1 MALNYWA
8 YRESNL
14 LNPFSFGCCG
24 NNKNNNHDTDDR
36 QDKEIG
42 DLNGKF
48 GQVETAITATIES
61 VNNNT
66 NKIADLG
73 EKVQHHTSDID
84 DIKEKLAALA
94 GEGKLSDSIGEI
106 IKKVESLPDKYY
118 TKEDSDG
125 KYAPL
130 ESVKTI
136 NDVIDGIYNTIGDIN
151 QNVGTI
157 GDLKDTVNKNSK
169 SIINLFT
176 DKADKLALNDE
187 MERAKAAEKVNADGI
202 QAETT
207 RATTKENELKTD
219 IDNLSNTLNSKEK
232 GLSDRLDTL
241 GNDMTSRFTDVDNK
255 FQTHKEALDNEKLT
269 RKEED
274 DKLKALIDTNSN
286 DLHNVHDE
294 LTHLGNVKAN
304 KTDLDN
310 ALENVNRNLT
320 GSTAD
325 LTNKISGNTNNIDI
339 QRQQLNALKSVV
351 DGKLDKTDFNSYSS
365 TTESSINAL
374 KRDKADLSALTES
387 NDAINTLR
395 TTVNTKASKDSLDN
409 TNSRLTDVEN
419 SIPNYITKSAA
430 DAKFMTLLSGAT
442 HDEVTTLDTK
452 VNALNDKL
460 AAKVNV
466 SDLDDKLGPLT
477 SLLRDKWQSN
487 IKSKELNVDDVI
499 RDINKVDGSKANKE
513 DVYTKSEVDAKLTQI
528 KNDLTREYDDKIREA
543 TEKITKLTKDIGYI
557 SELKNVETGI
567 ANYDNSGNGILDV
580 LHKRMH
586 EAFANYDFQNEL
598 VNLIHKMDER
608 IKTLENR

>member
-14 LNPFSFGCCG
+14 LNPFTFGCCG
-24 NNKNNNHDTDDR
+24 NNTNNHDTDIR

-48 GQVETAITATIES
+48 GQIETAITATIES

-84 DIKEKLAALA
+84 NIKEKLAALA

-255 FQTHKEALDNEKLT
+255 F
-269 RKEED
+269 
-274 DKLKALIDTNSN
+274 
-286 DLHNVHDE
+286 
-294 LTHLGNVKAN
+294 
-304 KTDLDN
+304 
-310 ALENVNRNLT
+310 
-320 GSTAD
+320 
-325 LTNKISGNTNNIDI
+325 
-339 QRQQLNALKSVV
+339 
-351 DGKLDKTDFNSYSS
+351 
-365 TTESSINAL
+365 
-374 KRDKADLSALTES
+374 
-387 NDAINTLR
+387 
-395 TTVNTKASKDSLDN
+395 
-409 TNSRLTDVEN
+409 
-419 SIPNYITKSAA
+419 
-430 DAKFMTLLSGAT
+430 
-442 HDEVTTLDTK
+442 
-452 VNALNDKL
+452 
-460 AAKVNV
+460 
-466 SDLDDKLGPLT
+466 
-477 SLLRDKWQSN
+477 
-487 IKSKELNVDDVI
+487 
-499 RDINKVDGSKANKE
+499 
-513 DVYTKSEVDAKLTQI
+513 
-528 KNDLTREYDDKIREA
+528 
-543 TEKITKLTKDIGYI
+543 
-557 SELKNVETGI
+557 
-567 ANYDNSGNGILDV
+567 
-580 LHKRMH
+580 
-586 EAFANYDFQNEL
+586 
-598 VNLIHKMDER
+598 
-608 IKTLENR
+608 

>member
-14 LNPFSFGCCG
+14 LNPFAFGCCG
-24 NNKNNNHDTDDR
+24 NNTNNHDTDSR

-48 GQVETAITATIES
+48 GQIETAITATIES

-73 EKVQHHTSDID
+73 EKIQHHTSDID
-84 DIKEKLAALA
+84 NIKEKLAALA

-294 LTHLGNVKAN
+294 LTRLGNVKAN

-528 KNDLTREYDDKIREA
+528 KNDITREYDDKIREA

>member
-84 DIKEKLAALA
+84 NIKEKLAALA

-232 GLSDRLDTL
+232 DLSDRLDTL

-274 DKLKALIDTNSN
+274 DKLKAFIDTNSN

-586 EAFANYDFQNEL
+586 EAFSNYDFQNEL

>member
-14 LNPFSFGCCG
+14 LNPFTFGCCG
-24 NNKNNNHDTDDR
+24 NNTNNHDTDSR

-48 GQVETAITATIES
+48 GQIETAITATIES

-84 DIKEKLAALA
+84 NIKEKLAALA

-294 LTHLGNVKAN
+294 LTRLGNVKAN

-310 ALENVNRNLT
+310 ALEIVNRNLT

-365 TTESSINAL
+365 TTESSINTL

-499 RDINKVDGSKANKE
+499 RDINKLDGSKANKE

>member
-1 MALNYWA
+1 M
-8 YRESNL
+8 
-14 LNPFSFGCCG
+14 
-24 NNKNNNHDTDDR
+24 DR
-36 QDKEIG
+36 FEIFRQLIEDKKRKGEEKKPRYG
-42 DLNGKF
+42 TRKLSVGLVSCVLGF
-48 GQVETAITATIES
+48 MMFLTPITASAEGGQPRSIVNETNYTIS
-61 VNNNT
+61 
-66 NKIADLG
+66 G
-73 EKVQHHTSDID
+73 ETDGVLDYARTD
-84 DIKEKLAALA
+84 
-94 GEGKLSDSIGEI
+94 
-106 IKKVESLPDKYY
+106 Y

-130 ESVKTI
+130 ESLKTI
-136 NDVIDGIYNTIGDIN
+136 NDVVDGIYNTIEDIN
-151 QNVGTI
+151 QNVGTF

-176 DKADKLALNDE
+176 DKADKLALNEE
-187 MERAKAAEKVNADGI
+187 MERAKAAEKVNTDGI

-294 LTHLGNVKAN
+294 LTRLGNVKAN

-528 KNDLTREYDDKIREA
+528 KNDITREYDDKIREA

>member
-94 GEGKLSDSIGEI
+94 GEGKLSDTISELS
-106 IKKVESLPDKYY
+106 KKVDGFPDKYY

-219 IDNLSNTLNSKEK
+219 IDNLSTTVNTKEK

-294 LTHLGNVKAN
+294 LTRLGNVKAN

-528 KNDLTREYDDKIREA
+528 KNDITREYDDKIREA

>member
-84 DIKEKLAALA
+84 NIKEKLAALA

-294 LTHLGNVKAN
+294 LTRLGNVKAN

-395 TTVNTKASKDSLDN
+395 TTINTKASKDSLDN
-409 TNSRLTDVEN
+409 TNSRLTDIEN
-419 SIPNYITKSAA
+419 VIPNYITKSAA

>member
-14 LNPFSFGCCG
+14 LNPFAFGCCG
-24 NNKNNNHDTDDR
+24 NNTNNHDTDSR

-48 GQVETAITATIES
+48 GQIETAITATIES

-84 DIKEKLAALA
+84 NIKEKLAALA

-294 LTHLGNVKAN
+294 LTRLGNVKAN

-528 KNDLTREYDDKIREA
+528 KNDITREYDDKIREA

>member
-14 LNPFSFGCCG
+14 LNPFTFGCCG
-24 NNKNNNHDTDDR
+24 NNTNNHDTDSR

-48 GQVETAITATIES
+48 GQIETAITATIES

-84 DIKEKLAALA
+84 NIKEKLAALA

-219 IDNLSNTLNSKEK
+219 IDNLSTTVNTKEK

-294 LTHLGNVKAN
+294 LTRLGNVKAN

>member
-24 NNKNNNHDTDDR
+24 NNKNNNNDTDDR

-294 LTHLGNVKAN
+294 LTRLGNVKAN

-310 ALENVNRNLT
+310 ALNNVNRNLT

-325 LTNKISGNTNNIDI
+325 LNNKISGNTDSIDT
-339 QRQQLNALKSVV
+339 QRQQLNALKNVV
-351 DGKLDKTDFNSYSS
+351 DGKLDKADFNSYSS
-365 TTESSINAL
+365 TTESSINTL
-374 KRDKADLSALTES
+374 KHDKADLSALTEA

-395 TTVNTKASKDSLDN
+395 TTINTKASKDSLDN
-409 TNSRLTDVEN
+409 TNSRLTDIEN
-419 SIPNYITKSAA
+419 VIPNYITKSAA

-513 DVYTKSEVDAKLTQI
+513 DVYIKSEVDAKLTQI
-528 KNDLTREYDDKIREA
+528 KNDITREYDDKIREA

>member
-14 LNPFSFGCCG
+14 LNPFTFGCCG
-24 NNKNNNHDTDDR
+24 NNTNNHDTDSR

-48 GQVETAITATIES
+48 GQIETAITATIES

-84 DIKEKLAALA
+84 NIKEKLAALA

-202 QAETT
+202 QAENT

-294 LTHLGNVKAN
+294 LTRLGNVKAN

-528 KNDLTREYDDKIREA
+528 KNDITREYDDKIREA

>member
-84 DIKEKLAALA
+84 NIKEKLAALA

-294 LTHLGNVKAN
+294 LTRLGNVKAN

-409 TNSRLTDVEN
+409 TNSRLTDIEN
-419 SIPNYITKSAA
+419 VIPNYITKSAA

-528 KNDLTREYDDKIREA
+528 KNDITREYDDKIREA
-543 TEKITKLTKDIGYI
+543 TEKITKITKDIGYI

>member
-73 EKVQHHTSDID
+73 EKVQHNTNDID
-84 DIKEKLAALA
+84 SIKEKIDALA
-94 GEGKLSDSIGEI
+94 GEGKLSDTISELS
-106 IKKVESLPDKYY
+106 KKVDGFPDKYY

-219 IDNLSNTLNSKEK
+219 IDNLSTTVNTKEK

-294 LTHLGNVKAN
+294 LTRLGNVKAN

-528 KNDLTREYDDKIREA
+528 KNDITREYDDKIREA

>member
-14 LNPFSFGCCG
+14 LNPFAFGCCG
-24 NNKNNNHDTDDR
+24 NNTNNHDTDSR

-48 GQVETAITATIES
+48 GQIETAITATIES

-84 DIKEKLAALA
+84 NIKEKLAALA

-187 MERAKAAEKVNADGI
+187 MERAKAAEKVNTDGI

-294 LTHLGNVKAN
+294 LTRLGNVKAN

-310 ALENVNRNLT
+310 AFENVNRNLT

-477 SLLRDKWQSN
+477 SLLREKWQSN

-528 KNDLTREYDDKIREA
+528 KNDITREYDDKIREA

>member
-14 LNPFSFGCCG
+14 LNPFAFGCCG
-24 NNKNNNHDTDDR
+24 NNTNNHDTDSR

-48 GQVETAITATIES
+48 GQIETAITATIES

-84 DIKEKLAALA
+84 NIKEKLAALA

-207 RATTKENELKTD
+207 RATTRENELKTD

-294 LTHLGNVKAN
+294 LTRLGNVKAN

>member
-14 LNPFSFGCCG
+14 LNPFTFGCCG
-24 NNKNNNHDTDDR
+24 NNTNNHDTDSR

-48 GQVETAITATIES
+48 GQIETAITATIES

-84 DIKEKLAALA
+84 NIKEKLAALA

-294 LTHLGNVKAN
+294 LTRLGNVKAN

-325 LTNKISGNTNNIDI
+325 LTNKISGNTNIIDI

-365 TTESSINAL
+365 TTESSINTL

-528 KNDLTREYDDKIREA
+528 KNDITREYDDKIREA

-580 LHKRMH
+580 LHKRIH

>member
-14 LNPFSFGCCG
+14 LNPFTFGCCG
-24 NNKNNNHDTDDR
+24 NNTNNHDTDSR

-48 GQVETAITATIES
+48 GQIETAITATIES

-294 LTHLGNVKAN
+294 LTRLGNVKAN

-528 KNDLTREYDDKIREA
+528 KNDITREYDDKIREA

>member
-14 LNPFSFGCCG
+14 LNPFTFGCCG
-24 NNKNNNHDTDDR
+24 NNTNNHDTDSR

-48 GQVETAITATIES
+48 GQIETAITATIES

-84 DIKEKLAALA
+84 NIKEKLAALA

-176 DKADKLALNDE
+176 DKADKLALNEE
-187 MERAKAAEKVNADGI
+187 MERAKAAEKVNSDNL
-202 QAETT
+202 QAEIT

-294 LTHLGNVKAN
+294 LTRLGNVKAN

-528 KNDLTREYDDKIREA
+528 KNDITREYDDKIREA

>member
-14 LNPFSFGCCG
+14 LNPFTFGCCG
-24 NNKNNNHDTDDR
+24 NNTNNHDTDSR

-48 GQVETAITATIES
+48 GQIETAITATIES

-84 DIKEKLAALA
+84 NIKEKLAALA

-294 LTHLGNVKAN
+294 LTHLDNVKAN

-365 TTESSINAL
+365 TTESSINTL

>member
-14 LNPFSFGCCG
+14 LNPFAFGCCG
-24 NNKNNNHDTDDR
+24 NNTNNHDTDSR

-48 GQVETAITATIES
+48 GQIETAITATIES

-73 EKVQHHTSDID
+73 NKVQHHTSDID
-84 DIKEKLAALA
+84 NIKEKLAALA

-241 GNDMTSRFTDVDNK
+241 GNDMTSRFKDVDNK
-255 FQTHKEALDNEKLT
+255 LQTHKEALDNEKLT

-294 LTHLGNVKAN
+294 LTRLGNVKAN

-419 SIPNYITKSAA
+419 SIHNYITKSAA

-528 KNDLTREYDDKIREA
+528 KNDITREYDDKIREA

>member
-14 LNPFSFGCCG
+14 LNPFTFGCCG
-24 NNKNNNHDTDDR
+24 NNNNNHDTDSR

-48 GQVETAITATIES
+48 GQIETAITATIDS

-84 DIKEKLAALA
+84 NIKEKLAALA

-219 IDNLSNTLNSKEK
+219 IDNLSTTVNTKEK

-294 LTHLGNVKAN
+294 LTRLGNVKAN

-387 NDAINTLR
+387 NDAINALR

-499 RDINKVDGSKANKE
+499 RDINKLDGSKANKE

>member
-84 DIKEKLAALA
+84 NIKEKLAALA

-294 LTHLGNVKAN
+294 LTRLGNVKAN

-528 KNDLTREYDDKIREA
+528 KNDITREYDDKIREA

>member
-14 LNPFSFGCCG
+14 LNPFTFGCCG
-24 NNKNNNHDTDDR
+24 NNTNNHDTDSR

-48 GQVETAITATIES
+48 GQIETAITATIES

-84 DIKEKLAALA
+84 NIKEKLAALA

-232 GLSDRLDTL
+232 VLSDRLDTL

-294 LTHLGNVKAN
+294 LTRLGNVKAN

-528 KNDLTREYDDKIREA
+528 KNDITREYDDKIREA

>member
-14 LNPFSFGCCG
+14 LNPFTFGCCG
-24 NNKNNNHDTDDR
+24 NNTNNHDTDSR

-48 GQVETAITATIES
+48 GQIETAITATIES

-84 DIKEKLAALA
+84 NIKEKLAALA

-294 LTHLGNVKAN
+294 LTRLGNIKAN

-499 RDINKVDGSKANKE
+499 RDINKLDGSKANKE
-513 DVYTKSEVDAKLTQI
+513 DVYTKSEVDARLTQI
-528 KNDLTREYDDKIREA
+528 KNDITREYDDKIREA

>member
-14 LNPFSFGCCG
+14 LNPFTFGCCG
-24 NNKNNNHDTDDR
+24 NNTNNHDTDIR

-48 GQVETAITATIES
+48 GQIETAITATIES

-84 DIKEKLAALA
+84 NIKEKLAALA

-269 RKEED
+269 RTEED

-294 LTHLGNVKAN
+294 LTRLGNVKAN

-528 KNDLTREYDDKIREA
+528 KNDITREYDDKIREA